1 MRSSPPFASLRAA
14 PALLLGWKRGWK
26 KKKKKVFGG
35 GGGGGNGGGKG
46 ERG

>member
-26 KKKKKVFGG
+26 KKKKKCLGGAEGG
-35 GGGGGNGGGKG
+35 G
-46 ERG
+46 EWRG

>member
-14 PALLLGWKRGWK
+14 PALLRGWKRGWK

>member
-26 KKKKKVFGG
+26 KKKKSVWGG
-35 GGGGGNGGGKG
+35 RRGGGNGGGKG